1 MNKPP
6 ISIQYSNTSDT
17 SSALNE
23 GRANIDL
30 TKQASQFVARNVVI
44 KPDALQME
52 VEIDGR
58 WQTIRLAV
66 KDNNQPTLRLNEAV
80 VTLGEN
86 GQSLTIKS
94 PEQTVNIKAA
104 NQLLSLLTLM
114 KSGTPESSLTTSAHV
129 TAGNNPQLVLD
140 KLGLKLALD
149 PSLAKIL
156 TQESKLIAQLQ
167 ASENKIQLKLMNGF
181 ADQLF
186 SSVLAKQKVSEQ
198 LATLGKSPLLLV
210 DKHALQVKFSPTL
223 KAITLPM
230 SNLQSPPPGVGT
242 PQWQQAQLKATT
254 MGIQI
259 KTLSDLQHLD
269 LKQPIKGKFAQV
281 SPHITP
287 QRMPETVQ
295 SGLNLGYDKP
305 LINITINDIKKAVEQ
320 AITQWLSK
328 PFKQTSN
335 SSPSAGTVSAS
346 QANTVQNAQ
355 PNQINSLPKLS
366 ATPLMLSPPQTDVLP
381 PIVKLFAQI
390 KSVLQSTGNTTG
402 QNTSSLVSQ
411 QDANSGRSSTP
422 QNANLALDKN
432 VSATSAVAPPF
443 SSAKMK
449 MDQRNL
455 ITDTL
460 KSSTQ
465 LLKTP
470 EQSQKVT
477 AGAHSTSLLPLPRSD
492 YQASH
497 PIERK
502 LLEPLLKLV
511 AQPAKQTASLLN
523 SQITTEKVAQL
534 SQYKDSQSVDMTKLV
549 HQAFSRMIDAN
560 NISANHVM
568 AELNSLVPGMVS
580 QHSQTQTFM
589 GANSFTQALD
599 KLLVT
604 LLASPR
610 ATSPQSLPD
619 NIDQAQ
625 RLGALLETLVPNAK
639 NIATKQVL
647 PHLQQLNNTLL
658 NDLAQVQNTLTNS
671 VQITPTSQK
680 VDSETQLL
688 LSLFMPMKLP
698 SECKQTE
705 LQIGKY
711 KKPAKAKM
719 PEKTVWFVRLNF
731 DYAHLGKLS
740 AQAEL
745 MDKALDCQ
753 LVANTQQVCALAE
766 PHLDALRRKLCA
778 HGLQVN
784 EITLSEDAQQTHT
797 FYEQHA
803 IVNIKV

>member
-6 ISIQYSNTSDT
+6 ISIQYSNTPDT

-30 TKQASQFVARNVVI
+30 SKQASQFVARNVLI

-66 KDNNQPTLRLNEAV
+66 KDNNQPPLRLNEAV
-80 VTLGEN
+80 ITLGEN

-114 KSGTPESSLTTSAHV
+114 KSGTPESSLKTSAHV
-129 TAGNNPQLVLD
+129 TGGNNPQLVLD
-140 KLGLKLALD
+140 KLDLKLALD

-156 TQESKLIAQLQ
+156 TQEHKLIAQLQ
-167 ASENKIQLKLMNGF
+167 ANDHKIQLKLTNGF

-198 LATLGKSPLLLV
+198 LATLGKSLLLLV
-210 DKHALQVKFSPTL
+210 DKHALQVKFAPSL
-223 KAITLPM
+223 KALTLPL
-230 SNLQSPPPGVGT
+230 SNLQSPQPIGT
-242 PQWQQAQLKATT
+242 AQWQQAQLKATT
-254 MGIQI
+254 MGVQI
-259 KTLSDLQHLD
+259 KALSDLQHLD

-281 SPHITP
+281 SPHIAPT
-287 QRMPETVQ
+287 QSLETV
-295 SGLNLGYDKP
+295 SSNLNLGYNKP

-320 AITQWLSK
+320 ALSQWLSK
-328 PFKQTSN
+328 PFKQLATN
-335 SSPSAGTVSAS
+335 NTAKTGQGTPIPSMLPS
-346 QANTVQNAQ
+346 Q
-355 PNQINSLPKLS
+355 ISSLPKFAMAPLLS
-366 ATPLMLSPPQTDVLP
+366 VSPSTDALP
-381 PIVKLFAQI
+381 PLVKLFAQI
-390 KSVLQSTGNTTG
+390 KNVLQNPADAGSQKGNNLSGHPSSPKATN
-402 QNTSSLVSQ
+402 QTS
-411 QDANSGRSSTP
+411 
-422 QNANLALDKN
+422 DKN
-432 VSATSAVAPPF
+432 TLSLSSATQSLDNETIKAE
-443 SSAKMK
+443 
-449 MDQRNL
+449 QRSV
-455 ITDTL
+455 ITEM
-460 KSSTQ
+460 
-465 LLKTP
+465 LKTP
-470 EQSQKVT
+470 LKTT
-477 AGAHSTSLLPLPRSD
+477 ASSNVSTLLPMPRGD

-511 AQPAKQTASLLN
+511 AQTPKQTVSMLN
-523 SQITTEKVAQL
+523 SQLATEKIAQL
-534 SQYKDSQSVDMTKLV
+534 SQYKDPQSVDMTKLV

-568 AELNSLVPGMVS
+568 AELNSLVPGLVS
-580 QHSQTQTFM
+580 KHPPTSLPT
-589 GANSFTQALD
+589 NSFTQALD

-604 LLASPR
+604 MLASPR
-610 ATSPQSLPD
+610 ATAPQSLPE
-619 NIDQAQ
+619 NIDQTQ
-625 RLGALLETLVPNAK
+625 RLGALLETILPNAK
-639 NIATKQVL
+639 SIATKQVL

-658 NDLAQVQNTLTNS
+658 SDLAQVQNTLTNS

-753 LVANTQQVCALAE
+753 LVANTQQVCSLAE
-766 PHLDALRRKLCA
+766 PHLDALRRKLCS

>member
-6 ISIQYSNTSDT
+6 ISIQYSNTPDT

-44 KPDALQME
+44 KPEALQME

-66 KDNNQPTLRLNEAV
+66 KDNNLPTLRLNEAV

-104 NQLLSLLTLM
+104 NQLLSLLTLI
-114 KSGTPESSLTTSAHV
+114 KGGTPESSLKTSAHI
-129 TAGNNPQLVLD
+129 TDGGNPQLVLD

-156 TQESKLIAQLQ
+156 AQEHKLVAQLQ
-167 ASENKIQLKLMNGF
+167 ANDHKIQLKLMNGF

-210 DKHALQVKFSPTL
+210 DKHALQVKFSPSV
-223 KAITLPM
+223 KAVSLPL
-230 SNLQSPPPGVGT
+230 SNLQSPQPVGAA
-242 PQWQQAQLKATT
+242 QWQQAQLKATT
-254 MGIQI
+254 MGVQI
-259 KTLSDLQHLD
+259 KTFSDLQHLD
-269 LKQPIKGKFAQV
+269 LKQPIKGKFVHV
-281 SPHITP
+281 SPHTAA
-287 QRMPETVQ
+287 QHTLETVQ
-295 SGLNLGYDKP
+295 SNLNLGYNKP
-305 LINITINDIKKAVEQ
+305 LVNITINDIKKAVEQ
-320 AITQWLSK
+320 ALSQWLSK
-328 PFKQTSN
+328 PFKQVHNNSATSN
-335 SSPSAGTVSAS
+335 AAKTVSVT
-346 QANTVQNAQ
+346 TVQ
-355 PNQINSLPKLS
+355 SGLPSQFSTLS
-366 ATPLMLSPPQTDVLP
+366 RLTMTPLMLSPSQNDALP

-390 KSVLQSTGNTTG
+390 KNVLQNTGNIVS
-402 QNTSSLVSQ
+402 QSDNSPSSRSSSSQLVSQ
-411 QDANSGRSSTP
+411 AINKGGLPSGSEVP
-422 QNANLALDKN
+422 QLSNEKN
-432 VSATSAVAPPF
+432 G
-443 SSAKMK
+443 AK
-449 MDQRNL
+449 QRGL
-455 ITDTL
+455 VTE
-460 KSSTQ
+460 
-465 LLKTP
+465 LLKAP
-470 EQSQKVT
+470 SKIPDQNQKVAGST
-477 AGAHSTSLLPLPRSD
+477 ASALLPIPKSD

-511 AQPAKQTASLLN
+511 AMSPKQSTEALN
-523 SQITTEKVAQL
+523 SQVATEKVAQL
-534 SQYKDSQSVDMTKLV
+534 SQYKDPQSVDMTKLV

-568 AELNSLVPGMVS
+568 AELNSLVPGLVS
-580 QHSQTQTFM
+580 QYSQTSTPLS
-589 GANSFTQALD
+589 ASSFTQALD

-610 ATSPQSLPD
+610 ATAPQSLPE
-619 NIDQAQ
+619 NIDQTQ
-625 RLGALLETLVPNAK
+625 RLNALLETLLPNAK
-639 NIATKQVL
+639 SIATKQAL
-647 PHLQQLNNTLL
+647 PHLQQLNNALL
-658 NDLAQVQNTLTNS
+658 SDLAQVQNTLTSS
-671 VQITPTSQK
+671 VQITPASQK

-753 LVANTQQVCALAE
+753 LIANTQQVCSLAE